1 MHPNISSKKVRL
13 NVQIP
18 FELKDKLNWAATIE
32 GKKMSVLVRE
42 SIEQELRR
50 IEKKVF
56 EEKMKN
62 AYLDLAQENLEISKD
77 FEHLIRNG
85 LSPQE

>member
-1 MHPNISSKKVRL
+1 MHPNISLKKVRL

-18 FELKDKLNWAATIE
+18 SELKDKLNWASTIE

-56 EEKMKN
+56 EEKLKN

-77 FEHLIRNG
+77 FEYPDAENL
-85 LSPQE
+85 

>member
-1 MHPNISSKKVRL
+1 MLQNLPSKKVRL

-18 FELKDKLNWAATIE
+18 FELKSKLNWASGIE

-42 SIEQELRR
+42 SIEQKLKF

-62 AYLDLAQENLEISKD
+62 AYLGLAQENLKISTE
-77 FEHLIRNG
+77 FEYSDSENL
-85 LSPQE
+85 

>member
-1 MHPNISSKKVRL
+1 MLQNISTKNTQL
-13 NVQIP
+13 NIQIP
-18 FELKDKLNWAATIE
+18 FELKDKLIWASAIE

-62 AYLDLAQENLEISKD
+62 AYLGLAQESMEISKD
-77 FEHLIRNG
+77 FEYSDAENL
-85 LSPQE
+85 

>member
-1 MHPNISSKKVRL
+1 MLQNIPSKKVRL

-18 FELKDKLNWAATIE
+18 FELKDKLTWASLIE

-42 SIEQELRR
+42 SIEQKLRC

-62 AYLDLAQENLEISKD
+62 AYLDLARENLEISKD
-77 FEHLIRNG
+77 FEYSDAENL
-85 LSPQE
+85 

>member
-1 MHPNISSKKVRL
+1 MHQNISSKKVRF

-18 FELKDKLNWAATIE
+18 FELKDKLNFASTIE

-50 IEKKVF
+50 IEKK
-56 EEKMKN
+56 
-62 AYLDLAQENLEISKD
+62 YLKKK
-77 FEHLIRNG
+77 
-85 LSPQE
+85 

>member
-1 MHPNISSKKVRL
+1 MHQNISTKNARL

-18 FELKDKLNWAATIE
+18 FELKDKLDWASAIE

-62 AYLDLAQENLEISKD
+62 AYLGLAQENMEISKD
-77 FEHLIRNG
+77 FEYSDAENL
-85 LSPQE
+85 

>member
-1 MHPNISSKKVRL
+1 MLQNIPSKKVRL

-18 FELKDKLNWAATIE
+18 FELKDKLTWASVIE

-42 SIEQELRR
+42 SIEQGLRR
-50 IEKKVF
+50 IEKKIF

-62 AYLDLAQENLEISKD
+62 AYLDLARENLEISKD
-77 FEHLIRNG
+77 FEYSDAENL
-85 LSPQE
+85 

>member
-1 MHPNISSKKVRL
+1 MLQNIPSKKVRL

-18 FELKDKLNWAATIE
+18 FELKDKLAWASVIE
-32 GKKMSVLVRE
+32 GEKMSVLVRE

-62 AYLDLAQENLEISKD
+62 AYLNLARENLEISKD
-77 FEHLIRNG
+77 FQYSDAENL
-85 LSPQE
+85 

>member
-1 MHPNISSKKVRL
+1 MHQNISSKKVRL

-18 FELKDKLNWAATIE
+18 FELKDKLNWASTIE

-62 AYLDLAQENLEISKD
+62 AYLDLAQENLKISKD
-77 FEHLIRNG
+77 FEYSDAENL
-85 LSPQE
+85 

>member
-1 MHPNISSKKVRL
+1 MRQNLTSKKARL

-18 FELKDKLNWAATIE
+18 FELKDKLNWASAIE

-62 AYLDLAQENLEISKD
+62 AYLGLAQENIEISED
-77 FEHLIRNG
+77 FEYSDAENL
-85 LSPQE
+85 

>member
-1 MHPNISSKKVRL
+1 MNMLQNLPSKKVRL

-18 FELKDKLNWAATIE
+18 FELKSKLNWASGIE

-42 SIEQELRR
+42 SIEQKLNF
-50 IEKKVF
+50 IENKVF

-77 FEHLIRNG
+77 FEYSDSENL
-85 LSPQE
+85 

>member
-1 MHPNISSKKVRL
+1 MLQNLPLKKVRI

-18 FELKDKLNWAATIE
+18 FELKNKLNWASAVE

-42 SIEQELRR
+42 SIEQKLKF

-56 EEKMKN
+56 EDKMKT
-62 AYLDLAQENLEISKD
+62 AYLDLAQENLDISKD
-77 FEHLIRNG
+77 FEYSDAENL
-85 LSPQE
+85 

>member
-1 MHPNISSKKVRL
+1 MLQNLPSKKVRL

-18 FELKDKLNWAATIE
+18 FELKNKLNWASVIE

-42 SIEQELRR
+42 CIEQKLRR

-77 FEHLIRNG
+77 FEYSDSENL
-85 LSPQE
+85 

>member
-1 MHPNISSKKVRL
+1 MLQNLPSKKVRL

-18 FELKDKLNWAATIE
+18 FELKNKLNWASVVE

-42 SIEQELRR
+42 CIEQKLRR

-62 AYLDLAQENLEISKD
+62 AYLDLARENMEISKD
-77 FEHLIRNG
+77 FKYSDSENL
-85 LSPQE
+85 